1 MPAVGRHH
9 DVDVE
14 ITNDVSVSTSF
25 DCHENDVPRSAS
37 LPLSVDNSPVRLY
50 ESDPT
55 GIRKAHAHIEH
66 DERPL
71 KECSSWPRLEGIVQF
86 ELIRHH
92 ACTPKAWEWAEESF
106 LAMAP
111 AHDLDRLIGN
121 LQRAT

>member
-1 MPAVGRHH
+1 MPAVRRHH

-14 ITNDVSVSTSF
+14 ITNDVSVSALF
-25 DCHENDVPRSAS
+25 DGHEIDIPRSAS
-37 LPLSVDNSPVRLY
+37 LPLAVDDNPVRLY

-55 GIRKAHAHIEH
+55 GIRKAHADIEH

-71 KECSSWPRLEGIVQF
+71 KECSSRPRLEGIVQF

-92 ACTPKAWEWAEESF
+92 ACPPNAWEWAEESF

-111 AHDLDRLIGN
+111 AHDLDRLIAN
-121 LQRAT
+121 LQPAT